1 MNLSRSLLT
10 CSCSMWAMFQ
20 CIQDSYHLEAV
31 GLGRGIPSGRVQN
44 IVDEARVP
52 AQLAQRVDGRE
63 RGRLGLALALS
74 RSQQALRCVGAQ
86 KVLVQIA
93 LQVRGAAA
101 NHLHHLD
108 ERWTR
113 VGVGQLTYIQCYVI
127 NATMSMS

>member
-1 MNLSRSLLT
+1 MNLSRILLT
-10 CSCSMWAMFQ
+10 CSCSVWTTFQ
-20 CIQDSYHLEAV
+20 CLQDSCHLEAV
-31 GLGRGIPSGRVQN
+31 GLGRGIPCGRVQN

-86 KVLVQIA
+86 KVLVQVA
-93 LQVRGAAA
+93 LQIRGAAA

-108 ERWTR
+108 
-113 VGVGQLTYIQCYVI
+113 
-127 NATMSMS
+127 